1 MAQSCLTLCDPMDC
15 STPGFPVLHHLL
27 ECAQTHVHWV
37 GDAIPPSHP
46 LSSPS
51 PPAFSLSQHQGLFPV
66 SQFFASGGQGIGASA
81 SASVLPMNTQGWFS
95 LGWTGWISLLSKG
108 SADMFMSK
116 TLRWEGYPGLP
127 RWTLNAI
134 TRILRR
140 GRKRRREIWH
150 RGDDVTTEAE
160 IGATWGMLAATRGW
174 KRRRMMDSPLRR
186 LGGAQPYWHVGFGSV
201 ILILDLWPPKMW
213 ENKFLCLLKSIHSY
227 IYYSFGCVGS
237 SLGHTGS
244 LLHHS
249 RCFVTAQGLTS
260 CGPGAQQLPCAGLVA
275 PENVGS

>member
-1 MAQSCLTLCDPMDC
+1 MDC
-15 STPGFPVLHHLL
+15 STPGFPILHHLP
-27 ECAQTHVHWV
+27 EFAQTHVHWV

-46 LSSPS
+46 LLSPS
-51 PPAFSLSQHQGLFPV
+51 PPALSFSQHQGLFPM
-66 SQFFASGGQGIGASA
+66 SQFFASGGQSTGASA

-127 RWTLNAI
+127 RWTLNEI

-160 IGATWGMLAATRGW
+160 NGATWPQAKGCSQPPEAGRGEGWWILPWGVQEEHSLTNTLVLAQW
-174 KRRRMMDSPLRR
+174 
-186 LGGAQPYWHVGFGSV
+186 YWFWTSGLQKCERINF
-201 ILILDLWPPKMW
+201 
-213 ENKFLCLLKSIHSY
+213 
-227 IYYSFGCVGS
+227 CV
-237 SLGHTGS
+237 
-244 LLHHS
+244 
-249 RCFVTAQGLTS
+249 F
-260 CGPGAQQLPCAGLVA
+260 
-275 PENVGS
+275 

>member
-1 MAQSCLTLCDPMDC
+1 MDC
-15 STPGFPVLHHLL
+15 STPDFPVLHHLL

-140 GRKRRREIWH
+140 ERKRRREIWH

-237 SLGHTGS
+237 
-244 LLHHS
+244 
-249 RCFVTAQGLTS
+249 
-260 CGPGAQQLPCAGLVA
+260 
-275 PENVGS
+275 